1 MNVYFADVLKV
12 LINIQFTNTEEIEGR
27 ALGIHSICLNCLI
40 ISFLLRVFLT
50 LTLIFIGRGRW
61 GGDAWISYLKH
72 MKSISLKEAL

>member
-40 ISFLLRVFLT
+40 ISFLLQVFLT
-50 LTLIFIGRGRW
+50 LTLIFIGRGG
-61 GGDAWISYLKH
+61 GGDAWISYLKY
-72 MKSISLKEAL
+72 MKPISLKEAL